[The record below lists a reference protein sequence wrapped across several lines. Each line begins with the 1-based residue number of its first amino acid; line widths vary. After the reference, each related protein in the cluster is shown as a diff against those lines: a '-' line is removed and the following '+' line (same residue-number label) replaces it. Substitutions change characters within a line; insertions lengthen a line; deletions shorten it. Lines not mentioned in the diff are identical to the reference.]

1 MENNE
6 KRTGFNFPSF
16 IKRFCIYIFGLL
28 LIAVGV
34 NISKLSGLGISPA
47 SSVPRACEVAW
58 GFTLGTTIII
68 VYCIMVLLQL
78 IVLRKDFEWTNA
90 LGVLVGVI
98 FGWLVDLTGVDPK
111 AFGHLM
117 VNFPRPESYISRFL
131 YLVLS
136 ILIIGAGVYF
146 YLKPRLVPMPAEG
159 LAAAISKKTGKNFGD
174 CKTIVDTSLI
184 TIAVLIQLIFLGGFK
199 SFLSEPIIVR
209 EGTVIS
215 ALLVGQVVKYL
226 KKLETLK

>member
-1 MENNE
+1 MDNSTDKKDNRFASFA
-6 KRTGFNFPSF
+6 KRLG
-16 IKRFCIYIFGLL
+16 IYILGLL

-68 VYCIMVLLQL
+68 VYCILVLLQF
-78 IVLRKDFEWTNA
+78 IVLRKDFRWTNA
-90 LGVLVGVI
+90 LGVLVGVV

-117 VNFPRPESYISRFL
+117 VNFPRPESYINRLL
-131 YLVLS
+131 YLALS
-136 ILIIGAGVYF
+136 IIIIGAGVYL
-146 YLKPRLVPMPAEG
+146 YLKPQLVPMPAEG
-159 LAAAISKKTGKNFGD
+159 LAAAIAKKCGKNFGD

-184 TIAVLIQLIFLGGFK
+184 TIAILIQLIFLGGFR
-199 SFLSEPIIVR
+199 SFLSEPVIVR

-215 ALLVGQVVKYL
+215 ALLVGQVVKYF
-226 KKLETLK
+226 KKLEAQK

>member
-1 MENNE
+1 METKE
-6 KRTGFNFPSF
+6 KKTFDTTSLA
-16 IKRFCIYIFGLL
+16 KRLGIYVLGLL

-68 VYCIMVLLQL
+68 VYCILVLLQL
-78 IVLRKDFEWTNA
+78 IVLRKEFRWINA
-90 LGVLVGVI
+90 LGVPVGVV
-98 FGWLVDLTGVDPK
+98 FGWLVDLTGIDPN

-117 VNFPRPESYISRFL
+117 VNFPRPESYINRLL
-131 YLVLS
+131 YLALS
-136 ILIIGAGVYF
+136 IVIIGAGVYL
-146 YLKPRLVPMPAEG
+146 YLRPRLVPMPAEG
-159 LAAAISKKTGKNFGD
+159 LAGAIAKKSGRNFGD

-184 TIAVLIQLIFLGGFK
+184 TIAILIQIIFLGGFK
-199 SFLSEPIIVR
+199 SFLSEPVIVR

-215 ALLVGQVVKYL
+215 ALLVGQVVKYF
-226 KKLETLK
+226 KKLEGQK